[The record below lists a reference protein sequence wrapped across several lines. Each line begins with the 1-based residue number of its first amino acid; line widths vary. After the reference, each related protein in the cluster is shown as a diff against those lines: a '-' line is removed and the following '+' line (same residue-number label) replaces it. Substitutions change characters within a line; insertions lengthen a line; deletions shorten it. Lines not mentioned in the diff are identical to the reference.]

1 VLSRV
6 VAVKIQYLVSVRF
19 LTVDL
24 CVNRAVVSSCQQNV
38 KESKL
43 VVTFF
48 FFFRE
53 FYIFCSIVDSKCKMS

>member
-1 VLSRV
+1 MLSRV

-24 CVNRAVVSSCQQNV
+24 CVNRAVISSCQQNV

-43 VVTFF
+43 VVICWLSCHVF
-48 FFFRE
+48 
-53 FYIFCSIVDSKCKMS
+53 

>member
-1 VLSRV
+1 V
-6 VAVKIQYLVSVRF
+6 VAVKIQYFVSVRF

-24 CVNRAVVSSCQQNV
+24 SVNRAVISSCQQNV

-43 VVTFF
+43 VVIF

-53 FYIFCSIVDSKCKMS
+53 FYIFPEPAARSAVRGY